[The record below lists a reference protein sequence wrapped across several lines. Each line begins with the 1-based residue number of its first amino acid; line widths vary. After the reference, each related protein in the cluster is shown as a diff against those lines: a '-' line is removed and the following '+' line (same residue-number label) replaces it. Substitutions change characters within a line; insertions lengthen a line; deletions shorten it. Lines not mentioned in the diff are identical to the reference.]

1 MIDTRTI
8 KSDTNK
14 ELKFLDTE
22 QINSLQNKSVM
33 TKIITDN
40 WQNQC
45 PIGVYCFIDQN
56 LQPVVCPNSNA
67 LYNSCRWSER
77 YQLSIGTVDNLLA
90 VYVKFNLIVNG
101 SYDLRYSLTNSSP
114 KQLIK
119 NNFKLPHFTPLILKD
134 LKPKAKE
141 YCLSF
146 IPQITDIILNLFKTQ
161 VDNQINKQRKYLQ
174 NHLIDS
180 LYDNYNLSAALF
192 STSDYLKWLSAP
204 TDDKMFKNGRTAF
217 LSDNIDDF
225 SQCIIS
231 HQNVD
236 QILANSPNMINTLIS
251 IYLNMQNQALDASS
265 VLLLNKVLHLV
276 ANKPRLLEEINGRPL
291 IHLVLCNG
299 LTNIILPFTFLIQGK
314 NGINKIVEWL
324 NEYPNQTLQFKVMNE
339 TDIKGMINHIIDRH
353 LKPDSIIELIESKQI
368 KIDLNQQEKIIKK
381 YLKLI
386 KRDWAD
392 VHVFDYVTELLN
404 TLLAQK

>member
-1 MIDTRTI
+1 MIDTSII
-8 KSDTNK
+8 KDNTNN
-14 ELKFLDTE
+14 ELKFLNTE

-33 TKIITDN
+33 TKVITDN

-45 PIGVYCFIDQN
+45 PIGIYCFIDQN
-56 LQPVVCPNSNA
+56 LQPVVCTNSNA

-90 VYVKFNLIVNG
+90 VYVKFNLVVNG
-101 SYDLRYSLTNSSP
+101 RYDLRYSLTDSSP
-114 KQLIK
+114 TQLIK
-119 NNFKLPHFTPLILKD
+119 HSFKLPHFTPLILKD
-134 LKPKAKE
+134 LKPKAKK

-146 IPQITDIILNLFKTQ
+146 IPQITDIILNIFKTQ
-161 VDNQINKQRKYLQ
+161 VDKQINEERKYLQ

-180 LYDNYNLSAALF
+180 WYDNYIKAPLL

-217 LSDNIDDF
+217 LSDNIADF
-225 SQCIIS
+225 SQYIIS

-251 IYLNMQNQALDASS
+251 IYLDKQNQTWDSSS
-265 VLLLNKVLHLV
+265 VLLLNKVLNLV
-276 ANKPRLLEEINGRPL
+276 ANKPRLLEEVNSKPL

-299 LTNIILPFTFLIQGK
+299 LTNVILPFTFLIQGK
-314 NGINKIVEWL
+314 NGINKIVEWFD
-324 NEYPNQTLQFKVMNE
+324 EYPNQTLQFKVMNE

-353 LKPDSIIELIESKQI
+353 LKPDRLIELIESKQI
-368 KIDLNQQEKIIKK
+368 KVDLNQQEKIIKK

-392 VHVFDYVTELLN
+392 VHVFDYVTALL
-404 TLLAQK
+404 TALLTQK